1 MKLVLKELFW
11 CRDQTLKT
19 VNKTNKRLI
28 KILKTGM
35 LKMDPKERLSAG
47 DCLRRIETDLLN
59 NHILDN
65 GVITQTRK
73 TALRDEVADTNDA
86 TTTIS
91 GVLRVEKASIFGGN
105 VSPRRVSKLPIQ
117 KMASQDKVSGST
129 GPTTTITGAF
139 RDQQTSNPGDTG
151 NPGRFSERKLQKKN
165 LQNEATDSNDPTF
178 TITRVFRNQKTSNS
192 EDNGSHGRF
201 SERQLQKT
209 DLQDEVTDS
218 NGSTTSVTGA
228 RQGQETP
235 DFEVSASL
243 GRGLE
248 EKDGTSNE
256 KFAVCSITNDGQGY
270 NKKRRKPTGSS
281 SDRNPKRQRKTA
293 SPTRP
298 SKCHN

>member
-1 MKLVLKELFW
+1 M
-11 CRDQTLKT
+11 
-19 VNKTNKRLI
+19 
-28 KILKTGM
+28 
-35 LKMDPKERLSAG
+35 
-47 DCLRRIETDLLN
+47 
-59 NHILDN
+59 
-65 GVITQTRK
+65 
-73 TALRDEVADTNDA
+73 
-86 TTTIS
+86 
-91 GVLRVEKASIFGGN
+91 GGN
-105 VSPRRVSKLPIQ
+105 VSPRRISKIPTQ

-151 NPGRFSERKLQKKN
+151 NPGRFSERKLQKTN

-192 EDNGSHGRF
+192 EHNGSHGRY

-218 NGSTTSVTGA
+218 NGPTTSVTGA
-228 RQGQETP
+228 RQGQETS

-256 KFAVCSITNDGQGY
+256 KLAVCSITNDGQGY

-293 SPTRP
+293 SPTLP
-298 SKCHN
+298 SKYHN